1 MRTKGMI
8 EGGDEKESEREM
20 RGDTAKRW
28 VRERRHEWG
37 EGDAASGSV
46 ASRAKLGASDEKRR
60 KRYSTRMGTSRTR
73 TDRW

>member
-1 MRTKGMI
+1 MREVRTKGMI

-20 RGDTAKRW
+20 RDTAKRW

-46 ASRAKLGASDEKRR
+46 ASRAKLGCERR
-60 KRYSTRMGTSRTR
+60 EDKKKV
-73 TDRW
+73 

>member
-1 MRTKGMI
+1 MREVRTKGMI

-46 ASRAKLGASDEKRR
+46 ASRAKLGRERREEK
-60 KRYSTRMGTSRTR
+60 KKV
-73 TDRW
+73 

>member
-1 MRTKGMI
+1 MREVRTKGMI

-37 EGDAASGSV
+37 EGDAASGQEPSW
-46 ASRAKLGASDEKRR
+46 GAGDEKRR

>member
-1 MRTKGMI
+1 MI

-46 ASRAKLGASDEKRR
+46 ASRAKLGRERR
-60 KRYSTRMGTSRTR
+60 EDKKKV
-73 TDRW
+73 

>member
-1 MRTKGMI
+1 MREVRTKGMI

-37 EGDAASGSV
+37 EGDAASGAV
-46 ASRAKLGASDEKRR
+46 ASRAKLGRERREEK
-60 KRYSTRMGTSRTR
+60 KKV
-73 TDRW
+73 

>member
-1 MRTKGMI
+1 MREVRTKGMA
-8 EGGDEKESEREM
+8 EGGDERSEREM

-46 ASRAKLGASDEKRR
+46 ASRAKLGRERREEK
-60 KRYSTRMGTSRTR
+60 KKV
-73 TDRW
+73 